1 MIRALILSVSVL
13 TLAGI
18 AACTTTQPAPPADTP
33 PPVASNGQD
42 TCGLAQHQN
51 LIGMDESAIDRST
64 LPAHNRIICMGC
76 MATMEYVADRLTIQ
90 MGPGHKVASIH
101 CG

>member
-13 TLAGI
+13 SFSAI
-18 AACTTTQPAPPADTP
+18 AACSMMGTPTSPPAHTGG
-33 PPVASNGQD
+33 GQAD
-42 TCGLAQHQN
+42 ACGLAQHQN
-51 LIGMDESAIDRST
+51 LIGMDESAIDQSS
-64 LPAHNRIICMGC
+64 LPAHHRIICMGC

-90 MGPGHKVASIH
+90 MGPGHKVASIR

>member
-1 MIRALILSVSVL
+1 MIRALVLSVAAL
-13 TLAGI
+13 TVAAI
-18 AACTTTQPAPPADTP
+18 ASCTTPAQTGQ
-33 PPVASNGQD
+33 SGQD

-51 LIGMDESAIDRST
+51 LIGMDESAIDQST
-64 LPAHNRIICMGC
+64 LPAHHRIICMGC

-90 MGPGHKVASIH
+90 MGPGHKVASIR

>member
-33 PPVASNGQD
+33 PPVAS
-42 TCGLAQHQN
+42 GLR
-51 LIGMDESAIDRST
+51 IESVRST
-64 LPAHNRIICMGC
+64 AICGSGDFR
-76 MATMEYVADRLTIQ
+76 VGGL
-90 MGPGHKVASIH
+90 
-101 CG
+101 